1 MCVVVVVMGAG
12 RHCGYS
18 GKALVPGSCRAH
30 FPSTLDF
37 RIPALQILTPSLT
50 LAIEEEGL
58 DTQVRHFIE

>member
-1 MCVVVVVMGAG
+1 MCVVVVMGAG
-12 RHCGYS
+12 RHCGCS
-18 GKALVPGSCRAH
+18 GKALVLGSCRAH

>member
-37 RIPALQILTPSLT
+37 RTPALQTLTPSLT
-50 LAIEEEGL
+50 LAIAEGGL
-58 DTQVRHFIE
+58 DAQVRRLLE

>member
-1 MCVVVVVMGAG
+1 MCVVVVMGAG

-18 GKALVPGSCRAH
+18 GKALVPGSCSAH